1 MGFFLF
7 EEEDYINR
15 IGVHL
20 NDKTVYN
27 SFVVNLENLVSD
39 IINVITNS
47 TISFKDEIGMTK
59 KIREWDLNRS
69 GNMYLYPKARKP
81 PGTLVSWEDDDN
93 WL

>member
-1 MGFFLF
+1 MLGGLPPPHNFNFDELSL
-7 EEEDYINR
+7 
-15 IGVHL
+15 H
-20 NDKTVYN
+20 N
-27 SFVVNLENLVSD
+27 SFVVNLENLD

-81 PGTLVSWEDDDN
+81 PGTLLSWEDDDN
-93 WL
+93 WLWFIH